1 MQFQADLLGV
11 PVDRPALVD
20 TTAAGAA
27 FLAGLGVGL
36 WKDSASLAAR
46 RRRDRLFTPSMPP
59 EKREVLYAGWKDA
72 VARVRSPGSPA
83 RASR

>member
-11 PVDRPALVD
+11 PVDRPALVE

-36 WKDSASLAAR
+36 WRDATALAAR
-46 RRRDRLFTPSMPP
+46 RRRDRLFTPAMPP
-59 EKREVLYAGWKDA
+59 ETREALYAGWKQA
-72 VARVRSPGSPA
+72 VERVRSSSP
-83 RASR
+83 R